1 MSLIVLG
8 KDILMVE
15 FKKDFLIVL
24 SILTAFVLFAGCGE
38 NGHQVGMERKNHIE
52 ITKNNEGFMVKEG
65 QEKVMCYQRRHK
77 SLNGKFMRANYIHP
91 LYSLDGDILTEDFPT
106 DHPHHRGVF
115 WAWHQVWLGDKRL
128 GDSWAASDFFWDVYE
143 TKILDIDSKSRALR
157 VQVLWKSP
165 LWTDADGNEK
175 AFLKE
180 TTTIRIHRVQN
191 DMRKIDF
198 EIKLLAL
205 EDGIRLGG
213 SEDAKGYGGFTTRI
227 PLPDGLSFTGTNGP
241 VEPKTLSV
249 EAGPWL
255 DFTGNFSKDGKIS
268 GLTILCHSTS
278 PGYPQRWILR
288 RKGSAQNP
296 VYPGRHPVLLSCEKP
311 LILRYRLIIHRGKLI
326 RSEIDKLQ
334 AEYNNEHLP
343 DFNYKKEM

>member
-1 MSLIVLG
+1 
-8 KDILMVE
+8 MVE
-15 FKKDFLIVL
+15 FKKDFLMVL
-24 SILTAFVLFAGCGE
+24 SILTAFVLFAGCGHS
-38 NGHQVGMERKNHIE
+38 GHKAGTARLNPIK
-52 ITKNNEGFMVKEG
+52 ITETSEGFMVTEA
-65 QEKVMCYQRRHK
+65 QEKVMFYQRRHK
-77 SLNGKFMRANYIHP
+77 AQDGKYMRANYIHP
-91 LYSLDGDILTEDFPT
+91 LYGLDGEVMTEDFPA
-106 DHPHHRGVF
+106 DHPHHRGIF

-128 GDSWAASDFFWDVYE
+128 GDPWAASDFYWDVYE
-143 TKILDIDSKSRALR
+143 TKILDVDSKSRALQ

-165 LWTDADGNEK
+165 LWTDTDGNKK
-175 AFLKE
+175 AFVKE
-180 TTTIRIHRVQN
+180 TTMIRIHRAQN

-268 GLTILCHSTS
+268 GLTILCHNTS

-296 VYPGRHPVLLSCEKP
+296 VYPGRHPVLMARKNP
-311 LILRYRLIIHRGKLI
+311 LILRYRLIIHRGKLS
-326 RSEIDKLQ
+326 RGEIDKLQ
-334 AEYNNEHLP
+334 DEYNSELLP
-343 DFNYKKEM
+343 AFTDNR

>member
-1 MSLIVLG
+1 
-8 KDILMVE
+8 MVE

-24 SILTAFVLFAGCGE
+24 SILTAFVLFVGCGQ
-38 NGHQVGMERKNHIE
+38 NVYQSDTDKSNPIE
-52 ITKNNEGFMVKEG
+52 ITKTDDGFIVTEA
-65 QEKVMCYQRRHK
+65 QEKVMFYQRRHK
-77 SLNGKFMRANYIHP
+77 SLDRKYMRANYIHP
-91 LYSLDGDILTEDFPT
+91 LYNLDGEILTEDFPV
-106 DHPHHRGVF
+106 DHPHHRGIF
-115 WAWHQVWLGDKRL
+115 WAWHQVCLGDKRL
-128 GDSWAASDFFWDVYE
+128 GDPWSASDFFWDVYD
-143 TKILDIDSKSRALR
+143 TKILNLDSKSRAL
-157 VQVLWKSP
+157 QVHIYWKSP
-165 LWTDADGNEK
+165 LWTEADGSKK

-180 TTTIRIHRVQN
+180 TTTIRIHRAQN
-191 DMRKIDF
+191 EMRKIDF

-205 EDGIRLGG
+205 EKGIRLGG

-326 RSEIDKLQ
+326 RREIDELQ
-334 AEYNNEHLP
+334 AEYNSELLP
-343 DFNYKKEM
+343 DFNDKKEM